1 MDTQTFGS
9 GNFHEIETSLV
20 YTPQKLVYQVKNI
33 HTTNSAKSYHFF
45 MKCGVYRPI
54 VLLKKCF
61 RAYSQDK
68 SRKLESANQTNH
80 RGAVVALFL
89 APQISFC
96 KIHLPSERKIMYLSV
111 PTAVYRLRPANLCV
125 IGSVQHKERA
135 CSSL

>member
-1 MDTQTFGS
+1 
-9 GNFHEIETSLV
+9 
-20 YTPQKLVYQVKNI
+20 
-33 HTTNSAKSYHFF
+33 

-111 PTAVYRLRPANLCV
+111 RPAVYRLRPAKKSRDILE
-125 IGSVQHKERA
+125 GSELA
-135 CSSL
+135 

>member
-1 MDTQTFGS
+1 
-9 GNFHEIETSLV
+9 
-20 YTPQKLVYQVKNI
+20 
-33 HTTNSAKSYHFF
+33 

-96 KIHLPSERKIMYLSV
+96 KIYNDILMSVLMQTSLEFSWILKENMILEMYPISGDLYGINTVCLISFPV
-111 PTAVYRLRPANLCV
+111 QKAADTVTQSISLFQLFLR
-125 IGSVQHKERA
+125 
-135 CSSL
+135 SLF